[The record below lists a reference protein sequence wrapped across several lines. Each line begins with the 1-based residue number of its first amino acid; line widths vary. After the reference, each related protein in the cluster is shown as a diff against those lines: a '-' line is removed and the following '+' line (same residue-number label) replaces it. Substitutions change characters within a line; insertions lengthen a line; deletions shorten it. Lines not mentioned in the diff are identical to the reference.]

1 MQTKLETITNGID
14 VARLEE
20 TVAAVKASPKAGSL
34 QFRLQNQWVDGAE
47 NRSEIQTF
55 IAGGKVIGHKKS
67 FVLASDEPEMLLGN
81 GEAPGPV
88 EYLLHAL
95 AACVT
100 TAMIYHAAA
109 RGIVVERV
117 ESTLEGDIDLQGFL
131 GLSPDVRKGY
141 QNIRMSM
148 RIKANIS
155 DEQFRELSA
164 LGPNFSPVY
173 DSITRGVPVEVTA
186 ERM

>member
-1 MQTKLETITNGID
+1 MQAKLETITNGVD

-20 TVAAVKASPKAGSL
+20 IVEAVKASPETGSF
-34 QFRLQNQWVDGAE
+34 QFRLQNQWIDGAE

-55 IAGGKVIGHKKS
+55 ISGGKVVGHKKS
-67 FVLASDEPEMLLGN
+67 FILMSDEPEMLLGN
-81 GEAPGPV
+81 GGAAGPV

-109 RGIVVERV
+109 RGIAVERV

-131 GLSPDVRKGY
+131 GLRPDVRKGY
-141 QNIRMSM
+141 QNIRMTL
-148 RIKANIS
+148 RIKANVS

-164 LGPNFSPVY
+164 LGPSFSPVY

-186 ERM
+186 ERL